1 MYRLLPRTIEK
12 VRTFSRTASTL
23 FKKAAST
30 LFKKA
35 LLVGPYLEQ
44 SRKDCKI
51 TLDGC
56 TRRRAHTQHIPLG
69 GHGDVGELI
78 KPMLKCLVPIHRS
91 SGTSNFHSG
100 FDVLPSESYRAHNL
114 CERMLTPGVV
124 LGMYPLAPSSHMT
137 IRLWFTRKTK

>member
-91 SGTSNFHSG
+91 SGTSNFPSG
-100 FDVLPSESYRAHNL
+100 FDVLPPESCVRIH
-114 CERMLTPGVV
+114 TFP
-124 LGMYPLAPSSHMT
+124 PSSLFH
-137 IRLWFTRKTK
+137 TKPLHRSVVSLTGASSSWWRG